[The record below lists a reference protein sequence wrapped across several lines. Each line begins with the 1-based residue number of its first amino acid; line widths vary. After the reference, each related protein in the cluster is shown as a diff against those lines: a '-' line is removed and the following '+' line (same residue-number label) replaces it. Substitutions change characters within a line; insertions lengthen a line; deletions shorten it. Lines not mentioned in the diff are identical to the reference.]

1 MKRLILL
8 LSLIASAFV
17 LSSCSLLGIPIDNE
31 HFPDFAVFTY
41 VRGFDSN
48 SNGYLSKKEVENA
61 KSFIVWGDCYDLSG
75 IEYLTNLE
83 SLSVIHNHCTDL
95 SGVET
100 LTNLKTLTFEDQC
113 PDLSG
118 IDKLTSLEKLALYDC
133 VFSETFVFDNKS
145 PVTEITFK
153 CCVFEKG
160 VLVKN
165 DSVENVTFDG
175 CGVIGDV
182 VFADCDAL
190 KDFYADFDPADQ
202 DMINHFYGVYDP
214 EYFEA
219 MKEQRYSVD
228 LSGCDN
234 LDYVRIEDGQLISS
248 VDLGDCG
255 KLNAFSIFEL
265 YYYGEDNINDEAT
278 LNICGSPNI
287 KYATV
292 GLRGLKELDISDCP
306 YLISLLETPPTSTE
320 YSIKYETDGGSLYCS
335 NENVVFIK

>member
-1 MKRLILL
+1 
-8 LSLIASAFV
+8 
-17 LSSCSLLGIPIDNE
+17 
-31 HFPDFAVFTY
+31 
-41 VRGFDSN
+41 
-48 SNGYLSKKEVENA
+48 
-61 KSFIVWGDCYDLSG
+61 
-75 IEYLTNLE
+75 
-83 SLSVIHNHCTDL
+83 
-95 SGVET
+95 
-100 LTNLKTLTFEDQC
+100 
-113 PDLSG
+113 
-118 IDKLTSLEKLALYDC
+118 
-133 VFSETFVFDNKS
+133 
-145 PVTEITFK
+145 
-153 CCVFEKG
+153 
-160 VLVKN
+160 
-165 DSVENVTFDG
+165 
-175 CGVIGDV
+175 
-182 VFADCDAL
+182 
-190 KDFYADFDPADQ
+190 
-202 DMINHFYGVYDP
+202 
-214 EYFEA
+214 YFEA

-234 LDYVRIEDGQLISS
+234 LDYARIEDGQLISS